1 MSPQEWEAAARQAV
15 LDVAAEHVQWTSD
28 EVWEVLEARGVPAPE
43 NPRLLG
49 NVLGAMQRQGLIE
62 KQAVPARP
70 SRRAVRNHGS
80 VAVWSTPGMA
90 WLVPDALPCS
100 RAVRGMVEQ
109 WAADNALTVAE
120 AVDRLL
126 KEATGRLL

>member
-1 MSPQEWEAAARQAV
+1 MTPDEWVVEARQAV

-28 EVWEVLEARGVPAPE
+28 EVWELLEARGVPAPD
-43 NPRLLG
+43 NPRVLG
-49 NVLGAMQRQGLIE
+49 NVLGGMQREGLIE

-80 VAVWSTPGMA
+80 VAVWSTPGMS
-90 WLVPDALPCS
+90 WLVPDAVPCS
-100 RAVRGMVEQ
+100 RAARGLVEQ
-109 WAADNALTVAE
+109 WATEQQLTVAE

-126 KEATGRLL
+126 KEGTRE